1 MPSEL
6 ATLRLEPAVATF
18 TFQDGNI
25 GRHPESH
32 FLDLLVDDRS
42 LRLMVGEPAQDLVTE
57 LNRPWL
63 PEVQEAVDRLLGRR
77 PAEFVARGRVALLVC
92 PVDGDIGCG
101 QLTTALDVGAAE
113 VTWSDFLW
121 EGNSDASPVEHLTQ
135 PLHFDRAQY
144 QAAFADAFERVAG
157 FPYDEMAHRGRR
169 FLWPWQWGW
178 RLPRD

>member
-6 ATLRLEPAVATF
+6 ATLCLEPATVTSTF
-18 TFQDGNI
+18 YDGNI
-25 GRHPESH
+25 TRHPESH
-32 FLDLLVDDRS
+32 FLDLLVDDRT
-42 LRLMVGEPAQDLVTE
+42 LRLTVGEPAQGLVTE

-63 PEVQEAVDRLLGRR
+63 PEVPEAVDRLLGRR
-77 PAEFVARGRVALLVC
+77 PAEFLAWGRVALLVSS
-92 PVDGDIGCG
+92 VDGDIGCG

-121 EGNSDASPVEHLTQ
+121 EGSSDPRPVEHLTE
-135 PLHFDRAQY
+135 PVRFDRAQY
-144 QAAFADAFERVAG
+144 QDAFADAYERLAG